1 MVRSW
6 LPAAHLALTAL
17 ALLWNLLLTARI
29 GGVRAAPRAFAALT
43 SLSGLLVAPALLIH
57 VVTAS
62 GVYGRPLQTLT
73 WVWPLTLAF
82 FAAQAIH
89 ATARRL
95 VTPLVG
101 VPIAVYDVILLVG
114 ATTTL
119 LISRGVRMPVALLVY
134 VAAQRSALG
143 LLVSDAALWSPLVLL
158 VPVLSPAFAPRWRA
172 SAFVRGSVAAYAVAW
187 SALTLVEIRTGLRAI
202 QSYSVYAGDALQ
214 ERPAG
219 DFVVGLSVFPPLTAP
234 PTPAVLRQ
242 DLDLADSLGVGALHI
257 AVTPEGA
264 ARATLDSLARALE
277 DRRRAGTR
285 LIVSIGFPFD
295 VRTLAGRPVPFDT
308 EARLR
313 AVERVA
319 RRLRPDYLLPVLEP
333 YGAAARTVGRR
344 PVEQWL
350 DYLTRAAEVAH
361 RVDPRI
367 RVGVSLSA
375 TTARD
380 SSLYAWASAPD
391 SPLDAVG
398 FSFLPGRLGALSLDV
413 GADAAGRW
421 MRTAQSPKEH
431 WVFSAGGFALVHGE
445 LSQERAIIHALSWA
459 TAQPGVRGLVVS
471 AAGDYGAPTGLRA
484 PDGHLRRATSAVQR
498 SVRALKEQ

>member
-1 MVRSW
+1 MRSW

-17 ALLWNLLLTARI
+17 ALLWNMLLTARI
-29 GGVRAAPRAFAALT
+29 GGVRAAPRVFSALT
-43 SLSGLLVAPALLIH
+43 SLSGLLVAPALLIS

-62 GVYGRPLQTLT
+62 SVYGRPLQTLT
-73 WVWPLTLAF
+73 WVWPVTLAL
-82 FAAQAIH
+82 FAAQAIY

-95 VTPLVG
+95 VTPLIG
-101 VPIAVYDVILLVG
+101 VPIALYDVLLLIG

-119 LISRGVRMPVALLVY
+119 FISRGVRMPLALLVY

-143 LLVSDAALWSPLVLL
+143 LLVSDAALWSPLVVL

-172 SAFVRGSVAAYAVAW
+172 SALVRGSVATYAVAW

-202 QSYSVYAGDALQ
+202 QSYSAYASDALQ

-219 DFVVGLSVFPPLTAP
+219 DFIVGLSIFPTLTDP
-234 PTPAVLRQ
+234 PNPAVLH
-242 DLDLADSLGVGALHI
+242 DLDLADTLGVAALHI
-257 AVTPEGA
+257 AVTPEGT
-264 ARATLDSLARALE
+264 ARATLDSIARVLE

-285 LIVSIGFPFD
+285 LIASIGFPFD
-295 VRTLAGRPVPFDT
+295 VRTLAGRTIPLDEPS
-308 EARLR
+308 RLR

-333 YGAAARTVGRR
+333 YGAAARTVGRL
-344 PVEQWL
+344 PVERWRE
-350 DYLTRAAEVAH
+350 YLTRAAEVAH
-361 RVDPRI
+361 RVDGRI
-367 RVGVSLSA
+367 RVGVALSA

-380 SSLYAWASAPD
+380 SSLYAWASSSA

-421 MRTAQSPKEH
+421 MRTAQSEKEH
-431 WVFSAGGFALVHGE
+431 WVFSAGGLALVHGE
-445 LSQERAIIHALSWA
+445 LSQERAILHALAWA
-459 TAQPGVRGLVVS
+459 TAQAGVRGLVVS
-471 AAGDYGAPTGLRA
+471 AAGDYGTPTGLRA
-484 PDGHLRRATSAVQR
+484 PDGHPRRAMMAVQR
-498 SVRALKEQ
+498 SVRALREQ

>member
-17 ALLWNLLLTARI
+17 ALLWNMLLTARI
-29 GGVRAAPRAFAALT
+29 GGVRAAPRSFSALT
-43 SLSGLLVAPALLIH
+43 SLSGLLVAPALLIA

-73 WVWPLTLAF
+73 WVWPVTLAL
-82 FAAQAIH
+82 FAAQAIY

-101 VPIAVYDVILLVG
+101 VPIAVYDVLLLVG

-134 VAAQRSALG
+134 AAAQRSALG
-143 LLVSDAALWSPLVLL
+143 LLVSDAALWSPLVML

-187 SALTLVEIRTGLRAI
+187 SALTLVEVRTGLRAI

-214 ERPAG
+214 ERPVG
-219 DFVVGLSVFPPLTAP
+219 DFIVGLHVFPTLTDP
-234 PTPAVLRQ
+234 PTPAVVH

-257 AVTPEGA
+257 AITPEGT
-264 ARATLDSLARALE
+264 ARATLDSLARLLE

-295 VRTLAGRPVPFDT
+295 VRTLAGQSVPFDDA
-308 EARLR
+308 ARLR

-319 RRLRPDYLLPVLEP
+319 RRLRPDYLLPVVEP
-333 YGAAARTVGRR
+333 YGAAARTVGRL
-344 PVEQWL
+344 PVERWR
-350 DYLTRAAEVAH
+350 DHLTRAADVAH

-367 RVGVSLSA
+367 RVGVALSA

-380 SSLYAWASAPD
+380 SSLYAWASSAA

-421 MRTAQSPKEH
+421 MRTAQSQKEH

-445 LSQERAIIHALSWA
+445 LSQERAIIHAMAWA
-459 TAQPGVRGLVVS
+459 TAQPGVRGIIVS

-484 PDGHLRRATSAVQR
+484 PDGHLRRAASAVQR
-498 SVRALKEQ
+498 SVRALREQ